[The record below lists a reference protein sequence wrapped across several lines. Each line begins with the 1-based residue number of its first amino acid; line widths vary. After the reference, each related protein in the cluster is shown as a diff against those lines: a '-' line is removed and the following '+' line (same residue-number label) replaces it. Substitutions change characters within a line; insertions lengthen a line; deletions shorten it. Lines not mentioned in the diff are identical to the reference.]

1 MRDERERIPAR
12 CPRIY
17 SALIPR
23 VVALSGSSFLS
34 STLFSLFTEAGC
46 RDRGG
51 PGAEPCALLAREKW
65 GLRRHSPPVRRH
77 CSLVHADGVH
87 VSLSCN
93 QPFQEPQ
100 FLRKEKSKSSSNSNW
115 VNLQK
120 KNVSKQ
126 QFANLYLL
134 SEVLGVFSFLSSL
147 SSPLSDSLTISL
159 FGLISPAL

>member
-51 PGAEPCALLAREKW
+51 PPADPGAEPCALLAWEKW

-100 FLRKEKSKSSSNSNW
+100 FLRKEKSKIFLKLEFGQSP
-115 VNLQK
+115 
-120 KNVSKQ
+120 KNVSKR
-126 QFANLYLL
+126 QFVNLCLV
-134 SEVLGVFSFLSSL
+134 SEVLGLFPSYLACLVLSVIL
-147 SSPLSDSLTISL
+147 
-159 FGLISPAL
+159 